1 MLAQSSTENKKVKM
15 PPKRIK
21 KTSHRKLLKMKKT
34 TKKRSTK
41 VKTYRIR
48 NSNSS
53 LKKKKIKSRNKKTNL
68 KNKKTT
74 NMYPKNKINFFQT
87 LKNSS
92 LNIKKKILKL
102 KQVLQRLMEL
112 SRLKFHS

>member
-53 LKKKKIKSRNKKTNL
+53 LKNKKKTK
-68 KNKKTT
+68 
-74 NMYPKNKINFFQT
+74 MYPKNKINFFQT

-112 SRLKFHS
+112 SKLKFHS